1 MTMPATPTLSP
12 SAVPVRQRPS
22 PAMLV
27 NGIIVVLLGL
37 YLVWSGMA
45 AGNYTLRV
53 LSIAGIYAL
62 LAIGYQFIFG
72 HAGALA
78 LSQGTFMGVGAYA
91 SGILAVNYGV
101 PFDLALPIS
110 VGLPVLLALIVAA
123 PVLRLETHYF
133 ALATL
138 IISQVVLLIAIE
150 WISFT
155 GGANGI
161 GGVPPIRIFS
171 VTIPPGWPLLA
182 TVWGFV
188 ALGALLAWQ
197 IARGRL
203 GQAWACVRTAP
214 SAAAAIGLD
223 ASRLRLT
230 AFLLSAAYAGFA
242 GSLYVHALRVISP
255 DVLSFPIIVSCL
267 TIVVVGSRLR
277 PVGALLGAL
286 LIILLPEWFRDLR
299 DYYLL
304 AYGCILL
311 LVVVI
316 APAGLL
322 GTLELLAGQLLPA
335 SPSPAPS
342 PRPLEPL
349 AVRGA
354 AVKTSEAAAAPVLDV
369 SRLCCSF
376 GGVRAVDDVSLRV
389 MAGEA
394 LGLIGPNGSG
404 KTTLVN
410 LVSGFYVPDSGRIA
424 LCGENI
430 TGRSS
435 YRIARAGVARTFQT
449 VALVEDMTALDN
461 VSIARDVNRIGLG
474 AALRVGLRDPVQ
486 TRAREEAAF
495 LLEQMGAADAM
506 MRPAGSLPYGVRR
519 RVEIARALAVQPT
532 LMLLDE
538 PAAGLNETEQSDLA
552 QRLRA
557 LLKQGTALLVIEH
570 NMSFLAPLVDRM
582 ACLDAGRL
590 IAEGTPQHVKSD
602 ARVLEAYLGTA
613 SELVPA

>member
-1 MTMPATPTLSP
+1 
-12 SAVPVRQRPS
+12 
-22 PAMLV
+22 MLV
-27 NGIIVVLLGL
+27 NGIIVVLLTL
-37 YLVWSGMA
+37 YLCWNGVAG
-45 AGNYTLRV
+45 GNYTLRV

-182 TVWGFV
+182 TVWVFV

-322 GTLELLAGQLLPA
+322 GTLELLAERVFPA
-335 SPSPAPS
+335 SPQPAPS
-342 PRPLEPL
+342 PRPLGPS
-349 AVRGA
+349 AGSQIHIAADAPRGA
-354 AVKTSEAAAAPVLDV
+354 DAPVLDV

-389 MAGEA
+389 MPGEA

-424 LCGENI
+424 LRGEDV
-430 TGRSS
+430 TGRPS

-461 VSIARDVNRIGLG
+461 VSIARDVARIGLG
-474 AALRVGLRDPVQ
+474 AALRVGLRDPIQ
-486 TRAREEAAF
+486 SRAREEAAF

-532 LMLLDE
+532 LILLDE

-552 QRLRA
+552 QRLRG
-557 LLKQGTALLVIEH
+557 LLKQGIALLVIEH
-570 NMSFLAPLVDRM
+570 NMAFLAPLVDRM

-590 IAEGTPQHVKSD
+590 IAEGTPAHVKSD
-602 ARVLEAYLGTA
+602 PRVLEAYLGTA
-613 SELVPA
+613 SDGVPA